1 MNKAVGIA
9 LLAVGIM
16 LIIFGVNASNSFN
29 SDVSR
34 FFNNRP
40 TNETIWFLIGGVVAC
55 VVGVVA
61 LLRGP
66 KSV

>member
-40 TNETIWFLIGGVVAC
+40 TNETIWFLVGGVAAS

>member
-1 MNKAVGIA
+1 MNKAIGIA

-16 LIIFGVNASNSFN
+16 LIIFGVNASNSFD
-29 SDVSR
+29 SSMSR
-34 FFNNRP
+34 FFNGHP
-40 TNETIWFLIGGVVAC
+40 TNETIWFLIGGVAAC
-55 VVGVVA
+55 IIGVVA

>member
-1 MNKAVGIA
+1 MNKALGIA

-16 LIIFGVNASNSFN
+16 LIIFGVNASDSFN

-34 FFNNRP
+34 FFNGRP
-40 TNETIWFLIGGVVAC
+40 TNETIWYLVGGVAAC
-55 VVGVVA
+55 VIGLVA
-61 LLRGP
+61 LLKGP

>member
-1 MNKAVGIA
+1 MNKGIGIA

-29 SDVSR
+29 SDMSR
-34 FFNNRP
+34 FFSGHP
-40 TNETIWFLIGGVVAC
+40 TNETVWFLVGGVAAC
-55 VVGVVA
+55 VIGVVA

>member
-1 MNKAVGIA
+1 MNKTVGIV
-9 LLAVGIM
+9 LLAIGIM
-16 LIIFGVNASNSFN
+16 LIIFGVNASDSFN

-34 FFNNRP
+34 FFNGRP
-40 TNETIWFLIGGVVAC
+40 TNETVWYLIGGVAAC
-55 VVGVVA
+55 IIGVVA

>member
-1 MNKAVGIA
+1 MNKAIGIA

-16 LIIFGVNASNSFN
+16 LIIFGVNASNSFD
-29 SDVSR
+29 SSMSR
-34 FFNNRP
+34 FFSGHP
-40 TNETIWFLIGGVVAC
+40 TNETVWFLVGGVAAC
-55 VVGVVA
+55 IVGVVA

>member
-1 MNKAVGIA
+1 MNKALGIA

-16 LIIFGVNASNSFN
+16 LIIFGVNASDSFN

-34 FFNNRP
+34 FFNGRP
-40 TNETIWFLIGGVVAC
+40 TNETIWFLVGGVAAC
-55 VVGVVA
+55 IIGVVA
-61 LLRGP
+61 LLKGP

>member
-1 MNKAVGIA
+1 MNKGIGIA

-29 SDVSR
+29 SDMSR
-34 FFNNRP
+34 FFNGHP
-40 TNETIWFLIGGVVAC
+40 TNETIWFLVGGVAAC
-55 VVGVVA
+55 VIGVVA

>member
-16 LIIFGVNASNSFN
+16 LIIFGVNASDSFN
-29 SDVSR
+29 SDMSR
-34 FFNNRP
+34 FFNGRP
-40 TNETIWFLIGGVVAC
+40 TNETVWFLVGGVVAC
-55 VVGVVA
+55 VIGVVA

>member
-1 MNKAVGIA
+1 MNKALGIA

-16 LIIFGVNASNSFN
+16 LIIFGVNASDSFN

-34 FFNNRP
+34 FFNGRP
-40 TNETIWFLIGGVVAC
+40 TNETVWFLVGGVAAC
-55 VVGVVA
+55 IIGVVA
-61 LLRGP
+61 LLKGP

>member
-1 MNKAVGIA
+1 MNKALGIV
-9 LLAVGIM
+9 LLAVGVI
-16 LIIFGVNASNSFN
+16 LIIYGMNASDSFN
-29 SDVSR
+29 SSVSR
-34 FFNNRP
+34 FFNGRP
-40 TNETIWFLIGGVVAC
+40 TNETIWFLVGGVVAC

>member
-16 LIIFGVNASNSFN
+16 LIIFGVNASNSVN

-34 FFNNRP
+34 FFNGRP
-40 TNETIWFLIGGVVAC
+40 TNETIWFLVGGVAAC
-55 VVGVVA
+55 VIGVVA

-66 KSV
+66 RSV